1 MAGATATGC
10 GAGRDRAFHICAE
23 TAAVNPSAFRLG
35 RVKTNAAVLWEFGSD
50 WTVEEIDLDPPSDGE
65 VLVSWEAT
73 GLCHSDEHVR
83 TGDLPAPLP
92 VVGGHEGAGIV
103 QEVGPGVVGLAPG
116 DHFVASFL
124 PACGRCRFCST
135 GHQNL
140 CDLGAMTMAG
150 TQLDGT
156 YRRRARGQDVGVMAL
171 VGTFSQYGTV
181 PEASVVKIDE
191 DLPLSRA
198 CLLGCGVTTGW
209 GSAVNTADVAPGDVV
224 VVVGCGGIGS
234 GAIQG
239 ARLAGAEK
247 IIVVDLVEAKRA
259 NAFQFGAT
267 HFATSMPEAT
277 ALVAELTRGV
287 MADSVILT
295 MGLLEGSMI
304 DEAANMIRK
313 GGAVVM
319 TAIAAIT
326 ETTASLNLMMF
337 TFFQKRLLGSLYG
350 EANPR
355 ADIPRLLSL
364 YREGKLLLD
373 ETVTHEYKLAEVN
386 EGYADMRAGRNIRGV
401 VVHDH

>member
-1 MAGATATGC
+1 M
-10 GAGRDRAFHICAE
+10 
-23 TAAVNPSAFRLG
+23 
-35 RVKTNAAVLWEFGSD
+35 KTNAAILWEYGGD
-50 WTVEEIDLDPPSDGE
+50 WTVEEIDLDPPGDGE

-73 GLCHSDEHVR
+73 GLCHSDEHIR

-92 VVGGHEGAGIV
+92 LIGGHEGAGIV
-103 QEVGPGVVGLAPG
+103 REVGAGVVGLAPG
-116 DHFVASFL
+116 DHVVASFL

-140 CDLGAMTMAG
+140 CDLGAMIMAG

-156 YRRRARGQDVGVMAL
+156 YRRRARDQNVGVMAL
-171 VGTFSQYGTV
+171 VGTFSQHGTV
-181 PEASVVKIDE
+181 PEASIVKID
-191 DLPLSRA
+191 DDIPLSRA

-209 GSAVNTADVAPGDVV
+209 GSAVNTADVAPGDTVV
-224 VVVGCGGIGS
+224 IIGLGGIGS
-234 GAIQG
+234 GAVQG

-247 IIVVDLVEAKRA
+247 IIVVEPVEAKRDL
-259 NAFQFGAT
+259 AFRFGAT
-267 HFATSMPEAT
+267 HFATSLPEAT

-287 MADSVILT
+287 MADSAILT
-295 MGLLEGSMI
+295 VGLLEGAMLE
-304 DEAANMIRK
+304 DAANIIRK

-319 TAIAAIT
+319 TALSTMADNSPA
-326 ETTASLNLMMF
+326 LGMMMF
-337 TFFQKRLLGSLYG
+337 TLFQKRLLGSLYG

-386 EGYADMRAGRNIRGV
+386 EGYQDMRDGRNIRGV
-401 VVHDH
+401 ILHDH

>member
-1 MAGATATGC
+1 M
-10 GAGRDRAFHICAE
+10 
-23 TAAVNPSAFRLG
+23 
-35 RVKTNAAVLWEFGSD
+35 KTNAAILWEYGGNWD
-50 WTVEEIDLDPPSDGE
+50 VEEIDLDPPQDGE

-73 GLCHSDEHVR
+73 GLCHSDEHIR

-92 VVGGHEGAGIV
+92 LIGGHEGAGIV
-103 QEVGPGVVGLAPG
+103 QEVGPGVQGLKPG
-116 DHFVASFL
+116 DHVVASFL

-140 CDLGAMTMAG
+140 CDLGAMIMAG

-156 YRRRARGQDVGVMAL
+156 YRRRARDQNIGVMAL

-181 PEASVVKIDE
+181 PEASIVKIDD

-209 GSAVNTADVAPGDVV
+209 GSAVNTADVSPGDTVV
-224 VVVGCGGIGS
+224 VIGCGGIGS

-247 IIVVDLVEAKRA
+247 IVVVDPVEAKREK
-259 NAFQFGAT
+259 AFQFGAT
-267 HFATSMPEAT
+267 HFVTSLPEAT

-287 MADSVILT
+287 MADSAILT
-295 MGLLEGSMI
+295 VGLLEGAMLE
-304 DEAANMIRK
+304 DAANIIRK

-319 TAIAAIT
+319 TALASMAD
-326 ETTASLNLMMF
+326 TAPTLSMIMF
-337 TFFQKRLLGSLYG
+337 TLFQKRLLGSLYG

-386 EGYADMRAGRNIRGV
+386 EGYEDMRAGKNIRGV
-401 VVHDH
+401 VIHDH